1 MYKIIGG
8 DQREYGPATA
18 QEVRQWIAEGRLSS
32 QSLLQAEGSAE
43 WKPLSAYPEFAQAL
57 GAQSRCGPAP
67 SSDAKAWSAE
77 VLARPLEV
85 RAGDCLARSWDLL
98 RHNLAL
104 LLGASF
110 LVWATETLC
119 QSFKLGKIEFGGLA
133 YLVLHGALYGGL
145 SMVFLNRLRGRPASI
160 GDAFDGFRHGFAQL
174 LLAGLGSSLLA
185 RLGFCCCFVPGIY
198 LFVAW
203 LFCLPLVA
211 DRGLEFWS
219 AMELSR
225 RAVTRV
231 WFHLFA
237 LFLLAFLPALLM
249 NALLIAKV
257 AMATV
262 PVVQSALSPGA
273 PPDFARLMELS
284 AQAQQAA
291 KITPAFVA
299 AAKLVSLLNL
309 PFGLGALLAA
319 YENLF
324 GTGPASDP

>member
-8 DQREYGPATA
+8 DHREYGPATA
-18 QEVRQWIAEGRLSS
+18 EEVRQWIAEGRLSG
-32 QSLLQAEGSAE
+32 QSLLQVEGSAE

-57 GAQSRCGPAP
+57 GAQSHYGSAP
-67 SSDAKAWSAE
+67 SLEAKAWSAE
-77 VLARPLEV
+77 VLARPPEV

-98 RHNLAL
+98 RNNLAL
-104 LLGASF
+104 LLGATF
-110 LVWATETLC
+110 LVWAIETLC
-119 QSFKLGKIEFGGLA
+119 QGFLLGNMV
-133 YLVLHGALYGGL
+133 YLVLHGVFYGGL
-145 SMVFLNRLRGRPASI
+145 SMVFLNRLRGRPAAI
-160 GDAFDGFRHGFAQL
+160 GDAFAGFRHGFAQL
-174 LLAGLGSSLLA
+174 LLAGFVSSLLA
-185 RLGFCCCFVPGIY
+185 WLAFCCCLIVPGIY

-203 LFCLPLVA
+203 LFCVPLVA

-231 WFHLFA
+231 WFQVFA
-237 LFLLAFLPALLM
+237 LFVLAFLPALLM
-249 NALLIAKV
+249 NAFMIAKV

-262 PVVQSALSPGA
+262 PMVHSALSPGA
-273 PPDFARLMELS
+273 PPDFARLMELGT
-284 AQAQQAA
+284 QAQQAA
-291 KITPAFVA
+291 KITPAFVV

-324 GTGPASDP
+324 GTGPASPP